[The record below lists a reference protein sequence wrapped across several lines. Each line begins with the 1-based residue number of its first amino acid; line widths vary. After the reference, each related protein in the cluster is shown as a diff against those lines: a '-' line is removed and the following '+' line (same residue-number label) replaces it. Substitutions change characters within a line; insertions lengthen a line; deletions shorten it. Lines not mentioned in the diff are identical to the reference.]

1 MVLEQIVIDILKKE
15 LPRYK
20 RVVKWNGIYDKAA
33 KKIVK
38 AIKEAIVE
46 Y

>member
-15 LPRYK
+15 
-20 RVVKWNGIYDKAA
+20 YDKIKTQVPHNGMFDSVA

-38 AIKEAIVE
+38 DIKQALVD
-46 Y
+46 

>member
-1 MVLEQIVIDILKKE
+1 MVLEQIVINILKEE
-15 LPRYK
+15 LPEEFQ
-20 RVVKWNGIYDKAA
+20 WNGIYDEAA

>member
-1 MVLEQIVIDILKKE
+1 MVLEQIVIDILKEE
-15 LPRYK
+15 LPKYK
-20 RVVKWNGIYDKAA
+20 RVVKWEGMYDEAA

-38 AIKEAIVE
+38 AIKEEIVK

>member
-15 LPRYK
+15 LPEEFQ
-20 RVVKWNGIYDKAA
+20 WNGIYDEAA

-38 AIKEAIVE
+38 AVKEEIVK

>member
-1 MVLEQIVIDILKKE
+1 MILEQIVIDILKEE
-15 LPRYK
+15 LPKYK
-20 RVVKWNGIYDKAA
+20 RVVKWDNMYDNAA

-38 AIKEAIVE
+38 KIKEAIVE